1 MQSFDKLTTWE
12 GTGDEL
18 AELANRLLRE
28 RGFAEDPV
36 SPNVRLIRDYANRGI
51 LTRPERRGKEAFYS
65 YRNLLEFIAAR
76 VLVADGWPL
85 AKIAEHFVH
94 ISDDEL
100 RALIPGQER
109 GNRALELA
117 RSFLRGGSTQ
127 HSRVRPQGKFSKPRH
142 GERTKDE
149 TTSGTLF
156 RKRAARFSSIQMELR
171 DAMDRLGLPADAPPM
186 QQVTLIAI
194 APWCQ
199 LLIETERLK
208 TLTADQADEVGRA
221 IAASLLNPSI
231 RKEIT

>member
-1 MQSFDKLTTWE
+1 MQSFDKLTMWE

-18 AELANRLLRE
+18 AELANSLLRE

-36 SPNVRLIRDYANRGI
+36 SPNVRLIRDYASRGI
-51 LTRPERRGKEAFYS
+51 LTRPERRGKEAIYQ

-100 RALIPGQER
+100 RALVPGQER

-117 RSFLRGGSTQ
+117 RSFLRGGGTQ
-127 HSRVRPQGKFSKPRH
+127 HSQVQGKFSKSRL

-149 TTSGTLF
+149 TTSGMLF
-156 RKRAARFSSIQMELR
+156 RKRAARVSSLQMELR
-171 DAMDRLGLPADAPPM
+171 DAMDRLGLPADAPPV

>member
-1 MQSFDKLTTWE
+1 MQNFDTLTAWE
-12 GTGDEL
+12 GTGDDL
-18 AELANRLLRE
+18 ADIASRILRE

-36 SPNVRLIRDYANRGI
+36 SPNVRLIRDYASRGI
-51 LTRPERRGKEAFYS
+51 LTKPERRGKEAIYA
-65 YRNLLEFIAAR
+65 YRHLLEFVAAR

-100 RALIPGQER
+100 RTLIPGQER

-117 RSFLRGGSTQ
+117 RSFLRGGSPP
-127 HSRVRPQGKFSKPRH
+127 RDAARPQAKFSKSTV
-142 GERTKDE
+142 GDKATQK

-156 RKRAARFSSIQMELR
+156 RERAARVSSIQADLR
-171 DAMDRLGLPADAPPM
+171 NAMDRLGLPPDAPPM

-208 TLTADQADEVGRA
+208 TLTASDAEEIGRA
-221 IAASLLNPSI
+221 ITASLLNPSI
-231 RKEIT
+231 RKEIS

>member
-1 MQSFDKLTTWE
+1 MQSFDALKAWE

-18 AELANRLLRE
+18 AETASRILRE

-36 SPNVRLIRDYANRGI
+36 SPNVRLIRDYASRGI
-51 LTRPERRGKEAFYS
+51 LTRPERRGKEAIYG
-65 YRNLLEFIAAR
+65 YRHLLEFVAAR

-117 RSFLRGGSTQ
+117 RSFLRGGAG
-127 HSRVRPQGKFSKPRH
+127 REAVRPQLKARAKPEEH
-142 GERTKDE
+142 TTDKP
-149 TTSGTLF
+149 TSGTLF
-156 RKRAARFSSIQMELR
+156 RERAARVSSLQVDLR
-171 DAMDRLGLPADAPPM
+171 NAMDRLGLPPDAPPM
-186 QQVTLIAI
+186 EQVTLIAI

-199 LLIETERLK
+199 LLIQTERLK
-208 TLTADQADEVGRA
+208 TLTASDAEEIGRA
-221 IAASLLNPSI
+221 ITASLLNPSI
-231 RKEIT
+231 RKEIS